1 MQQIEGYIISGTGR
15 GSKFISMPVYSDI
28 FSSLLEAL
36 PYPGTLNIK
45 LDEKYVEIVNRY
57 FEIGTKFDNL
67 STNGKQTGGII
78 VNHFYL
84 TIDDNDCLCIGVRPL
99 LTEHHTDVLE
109 IVSQHFLRNKL
120 ELQNNSRLTLNITE
134 KL

>member
-1 MQQIEGYIISGTGR
+1 MKKIEGHIISGTGR
-15 GSKFISMPVYSDI
+15 GSKFISMPVYLDI
-28 FSSLLEAL
+28 FSKLLNSL

-67 STNGKQTGGII
+67 LANGKQTGGII

-84 TIDDNDCLCIGVRPL
+84 SIDDEDCLCIGVRPL
-99 LTEHHTDVLE
+99 LTKHKTDVLE
-109 IVSQHFLRNKL
+109 IVSQHFLRKKL
-120 ELQNNSRLTLNITE
+120 ELEDSSRLTLYITD
-134 KL
+134 KM